1 MKAISIK
8 QPWASLIASG
18 RKTIELRTWQ
28 VHYRGPLIICAGGS
42 PRRGTG
48 FELGP
53 LGVALCVV
61 TLDAIEPASAI
72 HVQAACGDVEPGEYA
87 WHLSNPRPFEPFPY
101 KGQLNIF
108 TPSDELIAHVRKHR
122 AA

>member
-1 MKAISIK
+1 MKALSIK

-28 VHYRGPLIICAGGS
+28 VRYRGPLIICAGGS
-42 PRRGTG
+42 PRRGTSY
-48 FELGP
+48 EIGP
-53 LGVALCVV
+53 QGVALCVV
-61 TLDAIEPASAI
+61 TLESIEPASPL
-72 HVQAACGDVEPGEYA
+72 HEQAACTAVTPGDFA

-108 TPSDELIAHVRKHR
+108 TPSDALIAHVRKHLGE
-122 AA
+122 